1 MISGNINY
9 IDETGAYPP
18 AVLHA
23 LRLLQQYDFSKMEPG
38 RYEVEGGDDIY
49 LLVCELNTEPAA
61 DRKLEAHRRYIDIHL
76 VLQGSENIGFCVLG
90 DDSEI
95 ESPYDEKN
103 DIVFFKNNLVAS
115 LHRLLPGDFAVF
127 FPRDLHRTLCCDERP
142 APVRKVLMKVSCSLI
157 RDDIASKTSIRWGMI
172 GTGDV
177 TEIKSGPALYKSAGS
192 SLLGVYNR
200 TLAKAQ
206 DYARRHNVNK
216 VYSSADDLINDR
228 VIDAVYI
235 ATPPDSHLDY
245 ARKVI
250 AAGKPVYI
258 EKPLAPTGAECRQIA
273 LSAAQAQVPV
283 FTAFYRRGL
292 SRFQKVKELLNNNSL
307 GKLKEVK
314 ISFSQPL
321 PIDALQ
327 NKLPWRLDSSIS
339 SSGMFL
345 DVAIHAIDILD
356 FLLGPISVV
365 SSIAKSLSG
374 ISETIDTVTAHWK
387 HPLGVRG
394 YGEWSFCADESHD
407 MLTISG
413 DCGEITLSVFGN
425 SPIRF
430 ITPDQTENYIFPVQK
445 HVEQPYIQAIVNE
458 LLGKGSHPG
467 SLESAI
473 RAVEVIEKMS
483 GF

>member
-1 MISGNINY
+1 
-9 IDETGAYPP
+9 
-18 AVLHA
+18 
-23 LRLLQQYDFSKMEPG
+23 
-38 RYEVEGGDDIY
+38 
-49 LLVCELNTEPAA
+49 
-61 DRKLEAHRRYIDIHL
+61 
-76 VLQGSENIGFCVLG
+76 
-90 DDSEI
+90 
-95 ESPYDEKN
+95 
-103 DIVFFKNNLVAS
+103 
-115 LHRLLPGDFAVF
+115 
-127 FPRDLHRTLCCDERP
+127 
-142 APVRKVLMKVSCSLI
+142 
-157 RDDIASKTSIRWGMI
+157 MI

-258 EKPLAPTGAECRQIA
+258 EKPLASTGAECRQIA

-292 SRFQKVKELLNNNSL
+292 ARFQKVKELLDNNSL

-314 ISFSQPL
+314 ILFSQPL

-327 NKLPWRLDSSIS
+327 KKLPWRLDSSIS
-339 SSGMFL
+339 PSGMFL
-345 DVAIHAIDILD
+345 DVAVHAIDILD

-374 ISETIDTVTAHWK
+374 IS
-387 HPLGVRG
+387 
-394 YGEWSFCADESHD
+394 
-407 MLTISG
+407 
-413 DCGEITLSVFGN
+413 
-425 SPIRF
+425 
-430 ITPDQTENYIFPVQK
+430 
-445 HVEQPYIQAIVNE
+445 
-458 LLGKGSHPG
+458 
-467 SLESAI
+467 
-473 RAVEVIEKMS
+473 
-483 GF
+483 

>member
-430 ITPDQTENYIFPVQK
+430 ITPDQTENYTFPVQK